1 MTRRRRRRRRRNNN
15 ATTTTLRSEDDTTR
29 RRQHHAT
36 TKGRGGA
43 RATLDETR
51 RAIEH
56 ETRDRSSC
64 PTTSP
69 EDVFVAATA
78 RSHQDL
84 DAAAQRARCRIGKGI
99 GEGTGEV
106 GMVGGVEG
114 GGEDGRVDEGG
125 LDVHSESLS
134 RKMRGLRRNQRRK
147 FTRTTSGR
155 TASGSNQKESGINY
169 AALRE
174 ENNLLQTAN
183 AQQITAAIVPAKAR
197 SPLSKVKRD
206 RIVLRARNHKK
217 VW

>member
-1 MTRRRRRRRRRNNN
+1 MTRRRRRRRRKQRDD
-15 ATTTTLRSEDDTTR
+15 DDTTQR
-29 RRQHHAT
+29 GRHNARRQHHAT

-114 GGEDGRVDEGG
+114 GGEDGRADGG
-125 LDVHSESLS
+125 LDVLDAAAARSFE
-134 RKMRGLRRNQRRK
+134 RRGPDDNQPRRPARGGSWPRRQGG
-147 FTRTTSGR
+147 GR
-155 TASGSNQKESGINY
+155 QPV
-169 AALRE
+169 RE
-174 ENNLLQTAN
+174 EGTKRQS
-183 AQQITAAIVPAKAR
+183 AATLGEGEVSQGAWEGGG
-197 SPLSKVKRD
+197 SWLKR
-206 RIVLRARNHKK
+206 RR
-217 VW
+217 